1 MARHGVHVRCHVS
14 VRIALEEGIH
24 VAHSPSLERV
34 EYRLGTILT
43 TLVESHPDRPARPRV
58 VIVGAG
64 FGGLAAAR
72 ALRHVPVDVTLID
85 RHNYH
90 LFQPLLYQVA
100 SGLLDPS
107 EIAHPIRTVV
117 RHARNV
123 DVLLA
128 EVTGIDVA
136 PKRVLTTGAAVPFD
150 FLVLATGSA
159 TNFFGI
165 PHLEEHAT
173 GLKDLPETLAL
184 RARVLRAFEQ
194 ATRCSDPAER
204 RRLLTFAVAGAGPT
218 GVEFAGALAELF
230 RHVLP
235 KDFPHLDFSEASV
248 VLVEGTDRVLGT
260 FAPRLGQSAAR
271 RLERKGVRLLL
282 GRSVKDVDGSALILD
297 DGERIDAS
305 MIVWTAGV
313 TAAPVADLLGSP
325 ASRQGRVR
333 VTPQLHLPERDDLF
347 VIGDAA
353 EMEDRG
359 EVLPMLAPVAIQE
372 GKHVAGVIRARLRG
386 ASEPP
391 FRYFDKGTMA
401 TVGRG
406 AAVAQIGPIRINGLI
421 GWLIWVF
428 VHLMYLVG
436 FRSRVIVFF
445 TWAWNY
451 FFYDRPV
458 RLIVG
463 TSSDEPRI
471 RREDV

>member
-1 MARHGVHVRCHVS
+1 MVA
-14 VRIALEEGIH
+14 ALAG
-24 VAHSPSLERV
+24 
-34 EYRLGTILT
+34 
-43 TLVESHPDRPARPRV
+43 ARPRV

-72 ALRHVPVDVTLID
+72 ALRRTAVDVTLID

-128 EVTGIDVA
+128 EMTGIDVVGR
-136 PKRVLTTGAAVPFD
+136 RVITTSGVVPFD
-150 FLVLATGSA
+150 ILVLATGSA

-165 PHLEEHAT
+165 PHLEERAT
-173 GLKDLPETLAL
+173 GLKDLPEALAL
-184 RARVLRAFEQ
+184 RARVLRAFEHA
-194 ATRCSDPAER
+194 ATCTDSAER

-230 RHVLP
+230 THVLP
-235 KDFPHLDFSEASV
+235 KDFPRLDFSEVGV
-248 VLVEGTDRVLGT
+248 VLVEGADRVLGT
-260 FAPRLGQSAAR
+260 FAPRLGRSAAR

-282 GRSVKDVDGSALILD
+282 GRTVKDVDGSALVLD
-297 DGERIDAS
+297 DGERIDAA

-313 TAAPVADLLGSP
+313 RAAPVAELLGV
-325 ASRQGRVR
+325 AVARQGRVR
-333 VTPQLHLPERDDLF
+333 VTPQLHLPDDDAVF
-347 VIGDAA
+347 VVGDAA
-353 EMEDRG
+353 ELEDRG

-372 GKHVAGVIRARLRG
+372 GKHVAHVIRARLRG
-386 ASEPP
+386 HAEPP
-391 FRYFDKGTMA
+391 FRYRDKGTMA

-406 AAVAQIGPIRINGLI
+406 AAVAQIGPIRVNGLI
-421 GWLIWVF
+421 GWLLWVF

-471 RREDV
+471 GDEGV

>member
-1 MARHGVHVRCHVS
+1 M
-14 VRIALEEGIH
+14 
-24 VAHSPSLERV
+24 VAGMPV
-34 EYRLGTILT
+34 
-43 TLVESHPDRPARPRV
+43 ARPRV

-72 ALRHVPVDVTLID
+72 ALRRTAVDVTLID

-107 EIAHPIRTVV
+107 EIAHPIRTVM

-128 EVTGIDVA
+128 EVTGIDLAGRHLVTTSG
-136 PKRVLTTGAAVPFD
+136 VLPFD
-150 FLVLATGSA
+150 LLVLANGSA

-165 PHLEEHAT
+165 PHLEERAT
-173 GLKDLPETLAL
+173 GLKDLPEALSL

-194 ATRCSDPAER
+194 AATCTNSAER

-230 RHVLP
+230 THVLP
-235 KDFPHLDFSEASV
+235 KDFPRLDFGEVSV
-248 VLVEGTDRVLGT
+248 VLVEGADRVLGT
-260 FAPRLGQSAAR
+260 FAPRLARSAAR

-282 GRSVKDVDGSALILD
+282 GRTVSDVDGSALVLD
-297 DGERIDAS
+297 DGERIDAA

-313 TAAPVADLLGSP
+313 RAAPVAELLGVPP
-325 ASRQGRVR
+325 ARQGRVR
-333 VTPQLHLPERDDLF
+333 VTPQLHLPECDDVF

-353 EMEDRG
+353 ELEDRG
-359 EVLPMLAPVAIQE
+359 HVLPMLAPVAIQQ
-372 GKHVAGVIRARLRG
+372 GKHVAHVIGARLRG
-386 ASEPP
+386 QREPP
-391 FRYFDKGTMA
+391 FRYHDKGTMA

-421 GWLIWVF
+421 GWLLWVF

-458 RLIVG
+458 RPHRGRFVG
-463 TSSDEPRI
+463 
-471 RREDV
+471 

>member
-1 MARHGVHVRCHVS
+1 VRGAIGFWTGCAHPPIIHS
-14 VRIALEEGIH
+14 VATMSI
-24 VAHSPSLERV
+24 
-34 EYRLGTILT
+34 
-43 TLVESHPDRPARPRV
+43 ARPRV

-72 ALRHVPVDVTLID
+72 ALRRVAVDVTLVD

-107 EIAHPIRTVV
+107 EIAYPIRTVV

-136 PKRVLTTGAAVPFD
+136 TKQVITAAGVVPFD
-150 FLVLATGSA
+150 LLVLATGSA
-159 TNFFGI
+159 TNFFDI
-165 PHLEEHAT
+165 PHLVDRAT
-173 GLKDLPETLAL
+173 GLKDLPEALSL
-184 RARVLRAFEQ
+184 RARVLRAFESA
-194 ATRCSDPAER
+194 ATCTDSAER

-235 KDFPHLDFSEASV
+235 KDFPRLDFGEVSV
-248 VLVEGTDRVLGT
+248 VLVEGADRVLGT
-260 FAPRLGQSAAR
+260 FAPRLGRSAAR

-282 GRSVKDVDGSALILD
+282 GRTVKGVEGSALLLD
-297 DGERIDAS
+297 DGERIDAA

-313 TAAPVADLLGSP
+313 RASPVAQLLGVP
-325 ASRQGRVR
+325 AVRQGRVR
-333 VTPQLHLPERDDLF
+333 VTPQLHLPERDDVF

-353 EMEDRG
+353 ELEDRG

-372 GKHVAGVIRARLRG
+372 GKHVARVIKARLRG
-386 ASEPP
+386 RDEPP
-391 FRYFDKGTMA
+391 FRYRDKGTMA

-421 GWLIWVF
+421 GWLLWVF

-451 FFYDRPV
+451 FFFDRPV

-463 TSSDEPRI
+463 ASSDEPRI
-471 RREDV
+471 GGDDA